1 MSKKRVK
8 SNTEDESKKLVF
20 EWLSDFDPKVVKGLV
35 LDENLEYLDK
45 TIERL
50 EGLMIKSAGESQ
62 IAATARVRA
71 IARDTEKSTAGL
83 INGIKYAVSFLTL
96 GNKESFNEDDN
107 SERQDIQ

>member
-1 MSKKRVK
+1 MDKKGKR
-8 SNTEDESKKLVF
+8 NIEDESSRLVF
-20 EWLSDFDPKVVKGLV
+20 KWLSDFDPKVVKGLV

-50 EGLMIKSAGESQ
+50 EGLMIKSAGESK
-62 IAATARVRA
+62 IAPTARVRA

-96 GNKESFNEDDN
+96 GNKENFNEDSD